1 MEGQKSPRWGY
12 LVIWEFRPSPGAHAR
27 FEEAYGPTGLWA
39 SLFSKSQGY
48 VATELN
54 RDLKDPS
61 RYVTLDL
68 WMSKE
73 AYDAFRAAYEVEYRR
88 MDQKCEALTAEE
100 KFIGSFERL

>member
-1 MEGQKSPRWGY
+1 M
-12 LVIWEFRPSPGAHAR
+12 
-27 FEEAYGPTGLWA
+27 
-39 SLFSKSQGY
+39 
-48 VATELN
+48 
-54 RDLKDPS
+54 KDPS